1 MNTSVLKS
9 FWLKPTKANDF
20 EMSEWF
26 ESKLPYK
33 HDLSCQGCP
42 QKNTAA
48 CTPGM
53 AASWRSSSQARREK
67 GLTQRREWNAHVA
80 RLRWVSRLMCVVVVN
95 VEKFPILPLDY
106 LMHLS
111 VDSACLI
118 LPPFSV
124 NVMKMMTSKWS
135 KTLADSPAGCNC
147 ESLTSKSILESVA
160 ARAL

>member
-1 MNTSVLKS
+1 MNTSILKS

-33 HDLSCQGCP
+33 HDLRCQGCP

-48 CTPGM
+48 CTPRR

-67 GLTQRREWNAHVA
+67 GLTHVA
-80 RLRWVSRLMCVVVVN
+80 SLRWVSRLMCVVVVN
-95 VEKFPILPLDY
+95 VEKLPILPLDY

-111 VDSACLI
+111 IDSACLI
-118 LPPFSV
+118 LPPFNV

-135 KTLADSPAGCNC
+135 KTLGDSPAGCNC
-147 ESLTSKSILESVA
+147 ESLTSKSILECVA
-160 ARAL
+160 ARAC